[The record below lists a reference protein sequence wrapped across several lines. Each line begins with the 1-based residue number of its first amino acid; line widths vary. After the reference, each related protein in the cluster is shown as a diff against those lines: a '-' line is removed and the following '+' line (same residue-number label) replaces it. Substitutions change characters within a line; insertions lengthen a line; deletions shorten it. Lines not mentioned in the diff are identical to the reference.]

1 MGGTLPKQHITELA
15 RLDALLVEK
24 LRDGGSVAFSPRGSS
39 MLPMLRAYGDS
50 VTLISPPARLKK
62 GTVALFVSKK
72 EDGSNKYILHRL
84 VKIKDDKLIFCGD
97 HRSECDPPVG
107 REAVIGVVS
116 AYRSRGKDR
125 SLKSLFYRLYSFWM
139 VHTTGFRGLALKV
152 ENFIYK
158 IWKKLHG

>member
-1 MGGTLPKQHITELA
+1 MAGEGTRPHIAALEELSGLFAEKLEEGGT
-15 RLDALLVEK
+15 
-24 LRDGGSVAFSPRGSS
+24 VAFSPRGTS

-107 REAVIGVVS
+107 RDAVIGVVS